1 MDTTKLKAAQKMIDE
16 SGNNKLKNLRM
27 ISSSEMAREYQRRGV
42 EAKKRN
48 KERIISLK
56 EFWKDFDKAGLEIGG
71 DDVKGVDVLIFLMK
85 KAFYDEDFDLA
96 GQYAEK
102 VAAYQ
107 TPKLSA
113 QSVDMTTRNL
123 ADLTDEEF
131 EEELRKLEAMG
142 VEDEIQRSDESGTE
156 TS

>member
-1 MDTTKLKAAQKMIDE
+1 M
-16 SGNNKLKNLRM
+16 
-27 ISSSEMAREYQRRGV
+27 
-42 EAKKRN
+42 
-48 KERIISLK
+48 
-56 EFWKDFDKAGLEIGG
+56 
-71 DDVKGVDVLIFLMK
+71 KGVDVLIFLMK

-142 VEDEIQRSDESGTE
+142 VEDEVQRSDESGTE